1 MRTIGNPGLNDIH
14 LAEMRRR
21 EGLFSQLSP
30 IELKNLN
37 AVTYMSAHPAG
48 GVLFAEQQKS
58 EGFFQVCDGTVKL
71 SMNSRYGKTLIL
83 RIAKP
88 GDVIGLWAAMSE
100 LPYEATAL
108 CLEPCR
114 VAFISNDNFRRFLTR
129 YPRVFQCVSNCLGAH
144 YKAVCEQLSA
154 VGLASS
160 VLERLSRF
168 LLDWS
173 ADQGTA
179 RNESHFSL
187 TLTHEE
193 IAEYTGVSRESV
205 TRGLSYLKSKQLLYV
220 HGSTVVIP
228 NRASL
233 AAAHLNTPTCRPI
246 GPRLIKFQSAARS
259 QKRAAK

>member
-1 MRTIGNPGLNDIH
+1 MRTIGNLGWNDIH
-14 LAEMRRR
+14 LAEVRRTD
-21 EGLFSQLSP
+21 GLFSQLSAA
-30 IELKNLN
+30 ELKNLN
-37 AVTYMSAHPAG
+37 AITHMSAHPAG

-58 EGFFQVCDGTVKL
+58 EGFFQICEGAVKL

-100 LPYEATAL
+100 LPYEATAQ

-114 VAFISNDNFRRFLTR
+114 VAFVSNDNFRRFLTR
-129 YPRVFQCVSNCLGAH
+129 YPRVFQCVCNCLGAH

-179 RNESHFSL
+179 KNESHFSL
-187 TLTHEE
+187 TLTHEQ

-233 AAAHLNTPTCRPI
+233 AAAHLDAPTCRPI
-246 GPRLIKFQSAARS
+246 GPRLINFRS
-259 QKRAAK
+259 GQVQKRAAK